1 MSFLRAERNQWGRQ
15 MSHPKKDRM
24 IQSELGRSI
33 RQEDLEGPI
42 GSGRFARI
50 VADAL
55 NREFGG
61 THAVKRVVGL
71 TQANERAVKN
81 WFLAKNGPDGAHI
94 LTLMRHSNEVLETLL
109 ILAGRKDVLTAKKL
123 LDARNTLEQIF
134 RLIDDL
140 QK

>member
-1 MSFLRAERNQWGRQ
+1 
-15 MSHPKKDRM
+15 MSHPKKDRV
-24 IQSELGRSI
+24 IRSESGIDI
-33 RQEDLEGPI
+33 RREDLEGSI

-61 THAVKRVVGL
+61 AHAIKRVVGL

-94 LTLMRHSNEVLETLL
+94 VTLMRHSDEVLETLL
-109 ILAGRKDVLTAKKL
+109 ILAGRKELLTAKKL
-123 LDARNTLEQIF
+123 LDARNKLEQMF
-134 RLIDDL
+134 KLIDEL
-140 QK
+140 QS

>member
-1 MSFLRAERNQWGRQ
+1 

-24 IQSELGRSI
+24 IQSEFGKDI
-33 RQEDLEGPI
+33 RREDLEGPI

-61 THAVKRVVGL
+61 THGAIKRVVGL

-94 LTLMRHSNEVLETLL
+94 VALMRHSNEVLETLL
-109 ILAGRKDVLTAKKL
+109 ILAGRKDVLTAKTL
-123 LDARNTLEQIF
+123 LDARKTLEHMF
-134 RLIDDL
+134 RLLDEL
-140 QK
+140 QQ